1 MGKRLQSQL
10 AICLVEKTGKP
21 LKDGGME
28 GWAKSET
35 KKCKY
40 QKEIKQKGK
49 TILTRNPNFTFPET
63 IARLNLV
70 GISLLVNTFLPKF
83 VTMEQRIL
91 LKFTDDRQIV
101 HQPPYSKDLIWKK
114 INIFTLL
121 NQNEQCRDNLFID
134 GIVF

>member
-1 MGKRLQSQL
+1 MSGREDRQTTKRW
-10 AICLVEKTGKP
+10 GN
-21 LKDGGME
+21 GGGGQE
-28 GWAKSET
+28 V
-35 KKCKY
+35 KKKRSKY

-101 HQPPYSKDLIWKK
+101 HQPPYTKDLI
-114 INIFTLL
+114 
-121 NQNEQCRDNLFID
+121 
-134 GIVF
+134 